1 MNLLTDG
8 TANNPILRF
17 CLDVVE
23 QHGESWPP
31 EEDVLAREF
40 VDWFCCRAFVGE
52 EHMKKLCEA
61 KGVTLTFISLPKE
74 IRGFNCS
81 FGNKREIVICE
92 TQTAP
97 FDLHTLFHEF
107 REMLEHD
114 FRELG
119 HPIIGPKDSVEVQA
133 EQFAI
138 LCRME
143 AASRDIP
150 SFLEMAQN
158 VQNKWMRYLSF
169 GLVIVFAAAYLLH
182 CIYTPQMEEVLSE
195 ARRQRYVRT

>member
-17 CLDVVE
+17 CLDVLE
-23 QHGESWPP
+23 RHGESWPP
-31 EEDVLAREF
+31 AEDVLAREF
-40 VDWFCCRAFVGE
+40 VEWFGCRAFVSK
-52 EHMKKLCEA
+52 EHMRELCEA
-61 KGVTLTFISLPKE
+61 KGVKLTFVPLPSE

-81 FGNKREIVICE
+81 FGNQREIVVCE
-92 TQTAP
+92 TQISP

-119 HPIIGPKDSVEVQA
+119 RPIIGPKGSLEVQA

-143 AASRDIP
+143 TASREIP
-150 SFLEMAQN
+150 GFLEMAQN

-169 GLVIVFAAAYLLH
+169 GLVIVFGTAYLFH
-182 CIYTPQMEEVLSE
+182 CILTPQMEEVLSE
-195 ARRQRYVRT
+195 ARRQRYVST